1 VSVRACRGRAGREP
15 GGDQYGGPPD
25 GRSRLHHMR
34 AFRPWLRER
43 RPARVGLPAGRRLVA
58 RHAVRRRH
66 GHGARRTV
74 RVGGAG
80 GRAQR
85 GPLGDHGG
93 TRVPRDER
101 PRGERL
107 HGRGALDL
115 HDVRLRLAQ
124 ADGGRI
130 RALLA
135 GALRGRLARSGIAH
149 RDPHLRWRAVE
160 LLQRVERL
168 GLCGRH
174 LGVRSIPAS
183 RRADDARQS
192 EGEEHPSHDERRAA
206 VAAELHH
213 RTGLQL
219 RSDRPRPGRQG
230 RHVPQRS
237 TRAEGLMPNSE
248 YLGPSNGSTAGNGPL
263 QLIGNNGVQPNLG
276 EPTPSQSWMGDMGD
290 SFFGTAAYTPAAQF
304 GGNTQT
310 NAYAQGLAN
319 QGLGM
324 AGKDQILG
332 ANAAGSLN
340 NVGNQY
346 GVASQGAFGN
356 ASQALAAQNNA
367 LAMYQQAA
375 QGNGPSAAQAQLQS
389 GLDQS
394 IQAQQAQAAS
404 ARGGFGLAN
413 AQHQAAQNQAQLA
426 GQAAN
431 NAAQLRAQEQQAAM
445 AGYGNLGSTIQS
457 QQAGNA
463 LAQQGNQLQ
472 AYGMGAGQQ
481 LAYNQL
487 GQGNQLQYQNLAN
500 QALQAQT

>member
-1 VSVRACRGRAGREP
+1 
-15 GGDQYGGPPD
+15 
-25 GRSRLHHMR
+25 
-34 AFRPWLRER
+34 
-43 RPARVGLPAGRRLVA
+43 
-58 RHAVRRRH
+58 
-66 GHGARRTV
+66 
-74 RVGGAG
+74 
-80 GRAQR
+80 
-85 GPLGDHGG
+85 
-93 TRVPRDER
+93 
-101 PRGERL
+101 
-107 HGRGALDL
+107 
-115 HDVRLRLAQ
+115 
-124 ADGGRI
+124 
-130 RALLA
+130 
-135 GALRGRLARSGIAH
+135 
-149 RDPHLRWRAVE
+149 
-160 LLQRVERL
+160 
-168 GLCGRH
+168 
-174 LGVRSIPAS
+174 
-183 RRADDARQS
+183 
-192 EGEEHPSHDERRAA
+192 
-206 VAAELHH
+206 
-213 RTGLQL
+213 
-219 RSDRPRPGRQG
+219 
-230 RHVPQRS
+230 
-237 TRAEGLMPNSE
+237 MPNSE

-500 QALQAQT
+500 QALQAQTSADVSHESTMDQAAAGNAQRSQTATGGITSMVGSLIGSIGAMSDATSKSEITPDSPATGQGPFAAFANGVMSGATHGMMGSTQGISGQSSGGGGMLSGLLGGHGGGMGGMGGGGATLADGHGFGAGAMDAVSDERAKTGIAPQSTATDRVMSTLEPYTYKYKSPADEPRTQPDGGKYLGVIAQNLEKTPEGAQAVEQDPATGKRMINPKAGMSLALAGLGRLHERVSALEAMFGR